1 MANKSLFASA
11 ISRLL
16 PAANSL
22 NQEAAPAYA
31 YGPEAML
38 AQLAATGT
46 LSDNF
51 YGSGEAQLSKVLD
64 AARGVEPLYAAK
76 AAVYARQSGA
86 MKDMPALLAA
96 FLTLAEPAL
105 AARVFNRVIDN
116 GRMLRS
122 FVQILRSGQAGRTS
136 LGTAPKRLV
145 QQWLEKA
152 GMRDLM
158 AVATGNDPS
167 LKDILRMVHP
177 KPADA
182 GRQAFYA
189 WVLER
194 PYDVA
199 ALPAEIAAFEAWKRE
214 PSGPLPPVP
223 FEWLTSF
230 ALTSAQWGELAG
242 RMGWQALR
250 MNLNTLARNG
260 AFAVEGVTALVAARL
275 SNAEA
280 VKRAR
285 VLPYQLMM
293 SLNAAGKG
301 VPLKVQ
307 AALEEA
313 LETSLC
319 RAAVL
324 DGNIVV
330 APDVSGSMRSP
341 VTGARKGASSKVRCV
356 DVAALV
362 TAAILRGNRV
372 ARVLPF
378 EDKVVD
384 IALDP
389 YARVAAN
396 AQLLAAIPSGGTNV
410 SAPLARLNAERAK
423 VDLVVIVSDN
433 QSWVDAVRGGAT
445 QTMREWDRLK
455 NRNPGAK
462 LVCIDLQPY
471 GTTQASGRADILN
484 VGGFSDAVFDT
495 IARFS
500 RGETR
505 DWVEI
510 VKQTEV

>member
-46 LSDNF
+46 LSDDF
-51 YGSGEAQLSKVLD
+51 YGSAEAQLSKVLE
-64 AARGVEPLYAAK
+64 AVRAVEPLYAAK

-96 FLTLAEPAL
+96 FLTVTEPAL
-105 AARVFNRVIDN
+105 AARVFDRVIDS

-122 FVQILRSGQAGRTS
+122 FVQILRSGQVGRTS
-136 LGTAPKRLV
+136 LGTRPKRLV
-145 QQWLEKA
+145 QQWLENA

-158 AVATGNDPS
+158 AVATGNEPS

-182 GRQAFYA
+182 ARQAFYA

-194 PYDVA
+194 PYDVS
-199 ALPAEIAAFEAWKRE
+199 ALPAEIAAFEAWKRD

-260 AFAVEGVTALVAARL
+260 AFTVEGITELVASRL
-275 SNAEA
+275 SDAEA
-280 VKRAR
+280 VKRTR
-285 VLPYQLMM
+285 VLPYQLLMA
-293 SLNAAGKG
+293 LNAAGKG

-313 LETSLC
+313 METSLS
-319 RAAVL
+319 RVAAL
-324 DGNIVV
+324 DGDIVV
-330 APDVSGSMRSP
+330 APDVSGSMSSP
-341 VTGARKGASSKVRCV
+341 VTGVRKGA
-356 DVAALV
+356 
-362 TAAILRGNRV
+362 
-372 ARVLPF
+372 
-378 EDKVVD
+378 
-384 IALDP
+384 
-389 YARVAAN
+389 
-396 AQLLAAIPSGGTNV
+396 
-410 SAPLARLNAERAK
+410 
-423 VDLVVIVSDN
+423 
-433 QSWVDAVRGGAT
+433 
-445 QTMREWDRLK
+445 
-455 NRNPGAK
+455 
-462 LVCIDLQPY
+462 
-471 GTTQASGRADILN
+471 
-484 VGGFSDAVFDT
+484 
-495 IARFS
+495 
-500 RGETR
+500 
-505 DWVEI
+505 
-510 VKQTEV
+510 